1 MSIDAFGQAERFVT
15 SGDYG
20 SAKSEYERIIGSESD
35 NSAAWY
41 GLGVVNHAVGDVE
54 AAIVAFERA
63 FLINRFHAP
72 TAANLAFLF
81 SQRDSDQASKY
92 AKAAIEQGLSNDE
105 LQILASQVIED
116 KEVSEEEA
124 LLILAE
130 AVPVETESE
139 PYNLAE
145 DITSLI
151 EESEFQSAMELISPA
166 LEGDHSTDAI
176 IWYYCGLCL
185 HNLDLSEDA
194 IQSLIYSL
202 QLDPGLSLASDLVTE
217 IETKLS
223 EPEQEIVEFT
233 PVATDEVTYAE
244 FIPEEVEDNLEISL
258 EDTLVVLQQKAK
270 DYTQEGNH
278 ALAIQTWK
286 KIIQDYGST
295 YDSWL
300 GMSVALEGAGHV
312 EKASQCK
319 QKAEDLKT
327 QNANPIT
334 DEVDVDL
341 VAAAEDAKLSVAQ
354 NAPIDEASVNVAIEW
369 YNKGLT
375 LLGEEKGDQ
384 ALNCFD
390 KAISSTPRDERE
402 LRVRSYNG
410 RGHALHQLG
419 KFSESI
425 QSYHQAIS
433 MDPTMVTGRT
443 LYNMGSSY
451 AAMEHFADA
460 IKCFQQALN
469 RELDSEEAQLI
480 QTQMNRCSLLLKEQ
494 NKSVKLQ
501 S

>member
-1 MSIDAFGQAERFVT
+1 MDAFERAQQFVT
-15 SGDYG
+15 SGDYT
-20 SAKSEYERIIGSESD
+20 SAKSEYEQIIGSESD

-41 GLGVVNHAVGDVE
+41 GLGVSNHAVGDIDG
-54 AAIVAFERA
+54 AIVAFERA

-72 TAANLAFLF
+72 TAANLAFLL
-81 SQRDSDQASKY
+81 SQRDSDLSAKY

-105 LQILASQVIED
+105 LQALATIVIE
-116 KEVSEEEA
+116 EEEETEQEPPV
-124 LLILAE
+124 ILAE
-130 AVPVETESE
+130 AVPVDTESN
-139 PYNLAE
+139 NLTE
-145 DITSLI
+145 EISQLV

-166 LEGDHSTDAI
+166 LEGDYSTDAM

-185 HNLDLSEDA
+185 HNLDLSEEA
-194 IQSLIYSL
+194 IQSLNYSL
-202 QLDPGLSLASDLVTE
+202 QLDPELTPAADLVTE
-217 IETKLS
+217 IERKLS

-233 PVATDEVTYAE
+233 PVATEEVTYAE
-244 FIPEEVEDNLEISL
+244 FVQDEEEDSLEISL
-258 EDTLVVLQQKAK
+258 EDTLVVLQQKATN
-270 DYTQEGNH
+270 YTQEGNH

-295 YDSWL
+295 YDSWT
-300 GMSVALEGAGHV
+300 GMSDALEAAGHF
-312 EKASQCK
+312 EKANQCK
-319 QKAEDLKT
+319 QKAEELKNKNST
-327 QNANPIT
+327 TPAAEI
-334 DEVDVDL
+334 DVDL
-341 VAAAEDAKLSVAQ
+341 VAAAEDAKMSVAQ
-354 NAPIDEASVNVAIEW
+354 NTPIDEESVNVAIEW

-375 LLGEEKGDQ
+375 LLGEDKGDQ

-469 RELDSEEAQLI
+469 RELDSEESQLI
-480 QTQMNRCSLLLKEQ
+480 HTQMNRCSLLLKEQ
-494 NKSVKLQ
+494 NKSANLQ